1 MGINKSDD
9 RRYKLTAEKHHVRT
23 TKEEPLSPSEINY
36 SLQEPLVST
45 IKCDSRLDDELLT
58 IQNEVQYGSESL
70 LVGPPL
76 GLGSPVDS
84 SGIID
89 VDKTNDST
97 ILFPYSH
104 FSKPMSGV
112 AAFDTILSWDLEPR
126 PIEEMMR
133 GCC

>member
-1 MGINKSDD
+1 MGRNKSDD

-23 TKEEPLSPSEINY
+23 KEKPLSPSEINY
-36 SLQEPLVST
+36 SLQEPLLVST

-58 IQNEVQYGSESL
+58 IQNEMHYGSDSL
-70 LVGPPL
+70 LVGLL

-84 SGIID
+84 SGNID
-89 VDKTNDST
+89 ADKTNDST

-104 FSKPMSGV
+104 FSQPMPGV